1 FPYTTLCRS
10 IGVLTAMIGV
20 FAVAPRRSDRSG
32 MSAINRGF
40 FISAVIS
47 LVLVAV
53 AVFTYLPSSYAELDG
68 VTDAAIQ
75 AKDGDPR
82 VLALVAVAIGIV
94 LAALIQQLTG
104 YFTETTRRPVRD
116 IGKTSL
122 TGPATVVL
130 AGI

>member
-1 FPYTTLCRS
+1 PLMVPA

-82 VLALVAVAIGIV
+82 VLALVAVAIGMV
-94 LAALIQQLTG
+94 LAPLIQQLPG
-104 YFTETTRRPVRD
+104 PSTETTRRPARD
-116 IGKTSL
+116 SGKTSL
-122 TGPATVVL
+122 T
-130 AGI
+130 